1 MSCVCTCHARVFFIR
16 LCSNRLNVSAR
27 KRAGNDTAHMTRR
40 KFLSVGSGALASVAI
55 SQVAFANKKEEQIDA
70 SWYQRSRRFASLP
83 MGRVAYVEHGRGKA
97 ALFLHGFPL
106 NGYQWRGAL
115 RELHRYRRCIAP
127 DLMGMGYSEIQDG
140 QTISPDAQVSMLS
153 DLLNSLHVDAVDL
166 LANDSGGLIAQ
177 LFVARYPKRVRTLL
191 LTNCDVDEN
200 NPPPKFLPAV
210 ELAKK
215 GLFADRFVLSQ
226 LNDKPL
232 ARSPKGLGGLSYTYP
247 DRLSDETIEI
257 YFRPLVES
265 PLRKSQL
272 DRCVIGLG
280 TNVLIP
286 IRQDLRRWHGPT
298 RMVWGLKDTFFP
310 VEWADWLHRTLPGS
324 RGVRRLEDANL
335 FFPEEMPDVIA
346 EEARKLWD
354 VN

>member
-1 MSCVCTCHARVFFIR
+1 
-16 LCSNRLNVSAR
+16 
-27 KRAGNDTAHMTRR
+27 MTRR
-40 KFLSVGSGALASVAI
+40 KFLSVGSGALASAAI
-55 SQVAFANKKEEQIDA
+55 SEIAFANKKAQIDA
-70 SWYQRSRRFASLP
+70 SWYERSRRFASLS

-115 RELHRYRRCIAP
+115 GELHGYRRCIAP
-127 DLMGMGYSEIQDG
+127 DLMGMGYSQIQDG
-140 QTISPDAQVSMLS
+140 QSISPDAQVAMLS

-166 LANDSGGLIAQ
+166 VANDSGGLIAQ

-226 LNDKPL
+226 LNDKQL
-232 ARSPKGLGGLSYTYP
+232 ARSLKGLGGLSYTYP

-272 DRCVIGLG
+272 DQCVIGLG

-286 IRQDLRRWHGPT
+286 IREDLRRWQRPV

-310 VEWADWLHRTLPGS
+310 VEWADWLHRTLPRS
-324 RGVRRLEDANL
+324 RGVRPLEDANL

-346 EEARKLWD
+346 VEARKLWD
-354 VN
+354 AN